1 MRGLTVGSAL
11 EPAGTTLESSEA
23 KFEPVDLFAHR
34 LEALVDLPDLG
45 PLGEVD
51 ERVTDRVKNR
61 ARRGRCCC

>member
-11 EPAGTTLESSEA
+11 EPAGTTFEPSEA
-23 KFEPVDLFAHR
+23 KFEAVDLFAHR

-51 ERVTDRVKNR
+51 ERVTDRVENR